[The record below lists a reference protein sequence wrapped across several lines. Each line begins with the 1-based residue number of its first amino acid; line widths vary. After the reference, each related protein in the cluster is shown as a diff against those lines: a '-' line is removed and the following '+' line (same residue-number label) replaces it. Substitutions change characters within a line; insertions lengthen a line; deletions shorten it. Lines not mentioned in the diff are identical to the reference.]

1 MCIRQ
6 VFITGSG
13 DYDEAELMVAAC
25 IEMQPDT
32 QTSTFSS
39 IQSLLQLMLIRKEA
53 KTALQRLGNHASVLG
68 PDSSKLKACEVEVLK
83 SPLPLKVLPGLS
95 SCNEESDTLVAS
107 ESTVSHSTANT
118 PNSPVSAAAAHLHP
132 SPSSS
137 RSRPAYAS
145 TSKPTSTVSLDQN
158 IVAAWADY
166 IQAHR
171 IPKDAPSIPLAVTI
185 GITVPPGFETHYK
198 VAAFALTKLRSN
210 VAK

>member
-1 MCIRQ
+1 VLCARE
-6 VFITGSG
+6 VFISESG
-13 DYDEAELMVAAC
+13 DYDEAELMLAAC

-32 QTSTFSS
+32 QTSTFSN
-39 IQSLLQLMLIRKEA
+39 IQSMLQLMLIRKEA
-53 KTALQRLGNHASVLG
+53 KNALQRLGDHSSVLG
-68 PDSSKLKACEVEVLK
+68 PDNLKLKASELKVLK
-83 SPLPLKVLPGLS
+83 SPAKVLPGLS
-95 SCNEESDTLVAS
+95 SCNEEYGTLVTL
-107 ESTVSHSTANT
+107 ESKLSHSTANT

-145 TSKPTSTVSLDQN
+145 TSKPTTTVSLDQN